1 MNRRDLLQT
10 SGLAVA
16 AAALLPR
23 AVAQVAQAAEEKP
36 APARKVMALLLYPEF
51 TALDLV
57 GPHQVFAALAGY
69 DVQLVWKT
77 REPVRSD
84 AGLSILPTMTL
95 AECPDELALLFV
107 PGGTTGTLKMMGDAE
122 VLGFLKARGAKAGY
136 VTSVCTGSLVLGA
149 AGLLRGYKATSHWV
163 ARDILAVLGAEPV
176 DARVVWA
183 RNRVTGAG
191 VTAGLDFGF
200 AVAAKLTNEK
210 HAKAL
215 QLLAE
220 YDPQPPFRSGSPKQA
235 DPDVTKQIQ
244 TLAVPF
250 VALARAAAEKAKRG
264 W

>member
-1 MNRRDLLQT
+1 MNRHEVLQA
-10 SGLAVA
+10 SGLAIG

-23 AVAQVAQAAEEKP
+23 VAAGEKP
-36 APARKVMALLLYPEF
+36 ATGRKVMAFLLYPEF

-57 GPHQVFAALAGY
+57 GPHQVLAALRGF

-84 AGLSILPTMTL
+84 AGLSIQPTMTFK
-95 AECPDELALLFV
+95 ECPDEVALLFV

-122 VLGFLKARGAKAGY
+122 VLAFLKARGAKAGY

-149 AGLLRGYKATSHWV
+149 AGLLRGYKATSHWA
-163 ARDILAVLGAEPV
+163 ARDLLADLGAEPV
-176 DARVVWA
+176 DARVVWD

-191 VTAGLDFGF
+191 VTAGIDFGL
-200 AVAAKLTNEK
+200 AIAAKLTDEK
-210 HAKAL
+210 NAKAL

-235 DPDVTKQIQ
+235 DAEVTKQVRAMS
-244 TLAVPF
+244 TPF
-250 VALARAAAEKAKRG
+250 VALARAAAEKAKRS

>member
-1 MNRRDLLQT
+1 MNRREVLQA
-10 SGLAVA
+10 SGLAA
-16 AAALLPR
+16 AAALLPS
-23 AVAQVAQAAEEKP
+23 AAADEKP
-36 APARKVMALLLYPEF
+36 ATGRKVMAFLLYPEF

-57 GPHQVFAALAGY
+57 GPHQVFAALRGY

-84 AGLSILPTMTL
+84 AGLSIQPTMTFK
-95 AECPDELALLFV
+95 ECPDEVALLFV

-122 VLGFLKARGAKAGY
+122 VLAFLKARGAKAGY

-149 AGLLRGYKATSHWV
+149 AGLLRGYKATSHWA
-163 ARDILAVLGAEPV
+163 ARDLLVDLGAEPV
-176 DARVVWA
+176 DARVVWD

-191 VTAGLDFGF
+191 VTAGIDFGL
-200 AVAAKLTNEK
+200 AVAAKLTDEK
-210 HAKAL
+210 NAKAL

-235 DPDVTKQIQ
+235 DAEVTKQVR
-244 TLAVPF
+244 AMSAPF
-250 VALARAAAEKAKRG
+250 VALARAAAEKAKRS